1 MIFNRAS
8 LLPLLTAALYVP
20 AYYLWTGNG
29 GVALL
34 LCLLPLTMLFTHRK
48 NLFTHLPETPFRTMV
63 FHHNLDECIERKGPE
78 ERS

>member
-1 MIFNRAS
+1 MKKRSI
-8 LLPLLTAALYVP
+8 
-20 AYYLWTGNG
+20 
-29 GVALL
+29 VALL